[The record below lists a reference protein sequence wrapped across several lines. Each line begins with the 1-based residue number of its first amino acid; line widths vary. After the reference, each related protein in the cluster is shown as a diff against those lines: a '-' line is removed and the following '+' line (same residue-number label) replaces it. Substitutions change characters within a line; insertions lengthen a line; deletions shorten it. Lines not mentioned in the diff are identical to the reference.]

1 MKAIKRNY
9 LVQLRGV
16 ELRVDVR
23 YYKGDKGDYFE
34 PENTSA
40 IEIEKITIEDTD
52 IDVTEL
58 LCNDYSEIE
67 EDIYYEYYG

>member
-1 MKAIKRNY
+1 MKTIKRSY
-9 LVQLRGV
+9 LV
-16 ELRVDVR
+16 ELRGIELRVEVN
-23 YYKGDKGDYFE
+23 YYEGDKGDYFE
-34 PENTSA
+34 PDAVSS